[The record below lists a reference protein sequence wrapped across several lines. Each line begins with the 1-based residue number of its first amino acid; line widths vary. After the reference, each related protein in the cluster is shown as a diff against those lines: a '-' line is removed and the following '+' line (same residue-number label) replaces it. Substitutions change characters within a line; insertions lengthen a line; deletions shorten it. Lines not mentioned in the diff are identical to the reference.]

1 MLPHWPCWIRWH
13 LLAWDTGINMGQ
25 GKAVWTGPHLGSR
38 VHVHELVHKVSSLKE
53 KWWYKIT
60 ALREP
65 FEPLWNFQPAP
76 VGTFKRSSVPAAYR
90 ILRGLL
96 AQGNPG
102 KYSVQPMV
110 LPMCLWKGIDKKRSF
125 FFFHLVLDEINLGPN
140 KRGGQTEL
148 VFPLPGNSTILP
160 PPPWKIAV
168 WLKSCQGSTK

>member
-1 MLPHWPCWIRWH
+1 MLDQVTSAGLGHWHKYGAGKSSLDRTPSGIKGPR
-13 LLAWDTGINMGQ
+13 AWTCAQ
-25 GKAVWTGPHLGSR
+25 G
-38 VHVHELVHKVSSLKE
+38 SSLKE

-60 ALREP
+60 ALR
-65 FEPLWNFQPAP
+65 EPLWNFQPAP

-110 LPMCLWKGIDKKRSF
+110 LPMCLWKGIYKKRSF

-140 KRGGQTEL
+140 KRGGQREL